1 MSFIRLMLTEQTT
14 QSVNYERIVSELGM
28 QATEPASLIPLL
40 CNCEAAVL
48 VGDPCQLPP
57 TVISTRVSFPY
68 LQSICFTQSK
78 PGLSDKVVLRS
89 NAVFSALMC
98 TCCGT

>member
-1 MSFIRLMLTEQTT
+1 MSEML
-14 QSVNYERIVSELGM
+14 M

-57 TVISTRVSFPY
+57 TVISTRVSFSC
-68 LQSICFTQSK
+68 LESMCFVQSK
-78 PGLSDKVVLRS
+78 PGLSDKAILRS
-89 NAVFSALMC
+89 TAELSALMC
-98 TCCGT
+98 VCCGRWSAGLLL